1 MEICFGLILGLVIG
15 IISNNYIIKR
25 KYKRGEFIVDIHDVE
40 KDVFTISMD
49 TFNDIE
55 KMKWIMFKV
64 RNM

>member
-1 MEICFGLILGLVIG
+1 MEIYFGLILGLVIG

-49 TFNDIE
+49 TFNNIE

-64 RNM
+64 KNM

>member
-1 MEICFGLILGLVIG
+1 MEICFALILGLVIG
-15 IISNNYIIKR
+15 ITSNNYIIKR

-64 RNM
+64 KNM

>member
-1 MEICFGLILGLVIG
+1 MEIYFGLILGLVIG
-15 IISNNYIIKR
+15 ITLNNYVIKR

-64 RNM
+64 KNM

>member
-1 MEICFGLILGLVIG
+1 MEIYFGLILGLVIG

-64 RNM
+64 KNM